1 MIFGQKEGFVYVLRD
16 FLNDVIPLVL
26 SAIKCRRRLFGN
38 FRLRADT
45 REELVALIRLSAFA
59 IKIAI
64 EM

>member
-1 MIFGQKEGFVYVLRD
+1 MIFGQKEGFVFVLRD
-16 FLNDVIPLVL
+16 FLNDVIPLVK
-26 SAIKCRRRLFGN
+26 ACRRRLFGN

-45 REELVALIRLSAFA
+45 REELVALILLSAFA

>member
-1 MIFGQKEGFVYVLRD
+1 MIFGQKEGFVFVLRD
-16 FLNDVIPLVL
+16 FLNDVIPLV
-26 SAIKCRRRLFGN
+26 KCRRRLFGN

-45 REELVALIRLSAFA
+45 REELVALILLSAFA